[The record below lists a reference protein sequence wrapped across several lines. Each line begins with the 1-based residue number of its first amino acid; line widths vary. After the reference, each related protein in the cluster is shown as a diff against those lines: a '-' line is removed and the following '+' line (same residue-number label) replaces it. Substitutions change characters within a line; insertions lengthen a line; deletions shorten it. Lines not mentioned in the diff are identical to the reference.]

1 MFAAASWF
9 PTIVALA
16 AAAVGVRGQGDLSS
30 TNNITSLEGTWSSN
44 VHVQTGGV
52 SPARR
57 ESGVEECGVEER
69 SEEATEDEERASL
82 D

>member
-1 MFAAASWF
+1 MFTTASWF

-16 AAAVGVRGQGDLSS
+16 AAAVGVKGQGDLSS

-52 SPARR
+52 SQARR
-57 ESGVEECGVEER
+57 ES
-69 SEEATEDEERASL
+69 EANEARNE
-82 D
+82 